1 MSQVFSRFQYGL
13 WTAATCLVRTTG
25 AHAPVIIRAGLLL
38 AVGASVTRAQTTN
51 PFKQSAGLSL
61 LEAQAVARG
70 ASPDLRAAREAVAA
84 AKGRERQANA
94 LANPTLSYGREQ
106 TSRSGQA
113 NAQDIA
119 QLQQPLE
126 VGGQRRARREAGR
139 LRSEVAEAHVKAAEQ
154 LLDYD
159 VARAFATLAAAAR
172 RATLADEAATA
183 FAEAVRVTTE
193 RLAAGDVSGYAA
205 RRLQLEAARY
215 ASQRAVALLALR
227 VARISLAELIVLS
240 PDSIAPLRAT
250 TLALASLRSQPLLPL
265 DSLKATA
272 FALRPELRAQTLEAA
287 AAAAEARLAIA
298 ERIPTPTVSAGY
310 KRESAKLGGAVGAM
324 ALHGFVA
331 GVSLP
336 LPIFDRRR
344 GTIEAAAATT
354 RGRQAD
360 VDALHRRVRIE
371 VEEAH
376 ASLLAVDTQLE
387 LLRPQLGESARTAIR
402 AVQAAYGDGEI
413 ALVEWLDAVRAYQ
426 EAESTFATLEADAMI
441 RRAALERAVGV
452 SLFTRSTQ

>member
-1 MSQVFSRFQYGL
+1 MSQVFSRFQHGFL
-13 WTAATCLVRTTG
+13 TAATCLVTTTG
-25 AHAPVIIRAGLLL
+25 AHAAVIIPAGLLL
-38 AVGASVTRAQTTN
+38 TIGASVLRAQTTS
-51 PFKQSAGLSL
+51 PFKQPAGFSLS
-61 LEAQAVARG
+61 EAQAIARG

-84 AKGRERQANA
+84 ARGQERQANA
-94 LANPTLSYGREQ
+94 LANPTLSYNREQ

-113 NAQDIA
+113 NAQDIT

-126 VGGQRRARREAGR
+126 VGGQRRARRDAGR
-139 LRSEVAEAHVKAAEQ
+139 LRSEVAEARLKAAEH

-159 VARAFATLAAAAR
+159 VARAYATLAAAAR
-172 RATLADEAATA
+172 RATLADEATTA
-183 FAEAVRVTTE
+183 FADAVRVTNE

-215 ASQRAVALLALR
+215 ASHRAEAMLALR
-227 VARISLAELIVLS
+227 VARIALAELIVLS
-240 PDSIAPLRAT
+240 PDSMAPLPAT
-250 TLALASLRSQPLLPL
+250 TLELASVRPQPLLPL
-265 DSLKATA
+265 DSLQATA
-272 FALRPELRAQTLEAA
+272 FALRPDLRAQTLEAA
-287 AAAAEARLAIA
+287 AAAAEARLAVT

-310 KRESAKLGGAVGAM
+310 KRESTKLGGAVDAM

-331 GVSLP
+331 GFSIP
-336 LPIFDRRR
+336 LPVFDRRR
-344 GTIEAAAATT
+344 GSIEAAAANT
-354 RGRQAD
+354 RGRQAE
-360 VDALHRRVRIE
+360 VETLHRRVRIE

-402 AVQAAYGDGEI
+402 AVQAAYNDGEI
-413 ALVEWLDAVRAYQ
+413 TLVEWLDAVRAYQ
-426 EAESTFATLEADAMI
+426 EAESTFATLQADAMI